1 MKLYDISMPI
11 DVNMAVFKNEP
22 SRKPELIPIKSIDEH
37 EVVIHKILLDLHSGT
52 HVDAPSHYYK
62 NGKTIDQLS
71 MTKEVTLCRVLD
83 FTHIQGAIGKEDLVR
98 AGLAEN
104 EFVLL
109 KTKNSST
116 DLYDPEFVY
125 LSKDGAQYLVDMKAK
140 GVGIDGM
147 TIERNQPKHETHKLL
162 LKNEIMIIEGLRLLH
177 IKAGIYHMVA
187 LPINIV
193 GAEASP
199 TRVLLIEGLK

>member
-22 SRKPELIPIKSIDEH
+22 SRRPELIPIKSIEEH

-52 HVDAPSHYYK
+52 HVDAPSHYFK

-71 MTKEVTLCRVLD
+71 MTKEVSLCRVID
-83 FTHIQGAIGKEDLVR
+83 FTQVKVAITKEDLMN
-98 AGLAEN
+98 AQLKEN

-109 KTKNSST
+109 KTRNSST
-116 DLYDPEFVY
+116 ELYDPEFVY
-125 LSKDGAQYLVDMKAK
+125 LSKEAAEYLVEMKAK
-140 GVGIDGM
+140 GVGIDAM

-177 IKAGIYHMVA
+177 ITAGNYHMVA

-199 TRVLLIEGLK
+199 TRVLLIEGL